1 MKKQHHYLRE
11 TGYKVVQ
18 TKTMNKWRGMLVLN
32 IKSGFD
38 VVATCTDEKG
48 LHKIIL
54 EKHLVQSANTSV

>member
-38 VVATCTDEKG
+38 VVATCTGENG

-54 EKHLVQSANTSV
+54 EKRLL